1 MGKVFSRHKKNGQIY
16 CQFWNGFLC
25 RRRRNC
31 RSSSQ
36 VRPAGEIY
44 PRLYWWRSGL
54 GVLIRKETS
63 RLGGPRKKLRK
74 ILAQEM
80 NNAFFILFVQPSA
93 PVEETCVL

>member
-36 VRPAGEIY
+36 VRPARQVHSRFY
-44 PRLYWWRSGL
+44 RRRSGI
-54 GVLIRKETS
+54 GILIGKEAAWF
-63 RLGGPRKKLRK
+63 GGPRKKLRK